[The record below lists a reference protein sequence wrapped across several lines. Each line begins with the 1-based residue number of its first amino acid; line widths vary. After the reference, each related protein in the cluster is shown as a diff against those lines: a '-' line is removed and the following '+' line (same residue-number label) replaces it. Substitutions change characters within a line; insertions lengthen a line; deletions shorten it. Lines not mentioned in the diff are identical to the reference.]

1 MSRALLACVAIASA
15 ALLPATAQADSGR
28 PFSDPVLT
36 RYEVA
41 AQQHW
46 GTTAPACVQTYLYDD
61 PNPGV
66 ASRAEQ
72 PGCRIWLDRDYFK
85 PPLRPDRAL
94 CAIVVHEWGH
104 LLGHSH
110 SSDPNDI
117 MYPTAPEQ
125 GAPECAFA
133 DARVAG
139 AANTRA
145 ARRRAAARRRKRE
158 ARSRAAARRR
168 LAMRRSAGQRRATGR
183 RRQSARPMY
192 IADWQPLS

>member
-1 MSRALLACVAIASA
+1 MSRALLACAAIASA
-15 ALLPATAQADSGR
+15 ALLPAVAQADDGQ
-28 PFSDPVLT
+28 PFSAPVLT
-36 RYEVA
+36 RYEQA

-46 GTTAPACVQTYLYDD
+46 GTTAPACVQTYLFDD
-61 PNPGV
+61 PDPSV

-94 CAIVVHEWGH
+94 CAVVVHEWGH
-104 LLGHSH
+104 LLGRSH

-133 DARVAG
+133 DAEVA
-139 AANTRA
+139 AAAKSRRA
-145 ARRRAAARRRKRE
+145 ARRR
-158 ARSRAAARRR
+158 
-168 LAMRRSAGQRRATGR
+168 
-183 RRQSARPMY
+183 
-192 IADWQPLS
+192 